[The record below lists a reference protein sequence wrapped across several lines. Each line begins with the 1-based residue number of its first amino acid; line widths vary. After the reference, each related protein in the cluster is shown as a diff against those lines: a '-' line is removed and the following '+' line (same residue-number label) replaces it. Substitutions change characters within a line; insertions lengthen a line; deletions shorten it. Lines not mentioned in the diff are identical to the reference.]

1 MNFAF
6 GFLTCHQTLSI
17 KKEKRL
23 VNCDDN
29 NNKETDLFHG

>member
-23 VNCDDN
+23 VNCDN
-29 NNKETDLFHG
+29 NNKETDLFQG